1 MSRFSLPLDG
11 PARTRLE
18 SLAARMAVAATAAG
32 LPPPSLSFVARAAM
46 EAGLAALERRHIA
59 PPATKRSGK

>member
-1 MSRFSLPLDG
+1 MSRFSMPLDG

-18 SLAARMAVAATAAG
+18 ALAARMAAAATAAG

-46 EAGLAALERRHIA
+46 EAGLAALERRHVA
-59 PPATKRSGK
+59 PAAKAKTR